1 MNCEKL
7 NTLIN
12 NAEKVSIQ
20 EAARMDTLCKAQKV
34 KTEEYYDLIKDEFLE
49 RCIEIVVSTNFYHCI
64 CSENFVVKV
73 ILDNIDSELDY
84 SEFEQC
90 DLSLFGDRE
99 RLGENALEF
108 LRSFNLEGLTMQLE
122 KHLLNNGFSIK
133 KTRFEEKYGIPPI
146 SIKSNLLVTS
156 KEELL
161 KKFCC
166 EPTTINTEEVKDNT
180 FEIYDKDFP
189 CWFIILVIF
198 SLFFASMMI
207 IFLSK

>member
-12 NAEKVSIQ
+12 NAEKVRIQ
-20 EAARMDTLCKAQKV
+20 EAARMDALCKAQKV
-34 KTEEYYDLIKDEFLE
+34 KTEEYYDLIKDKLLE

-90 DLSLFGDRE
+90 DLSIFGDRE
-99 RLGENALEF
+99 SLGENALEF
-108 LRSFNLEGLTMQLE
+108 LRSFNLGGLTMKLE
-122 KHLLNNGFSIK
+122 KHLLNNGFSIE
-133 KTRFEEKYGIPPI
+133 KTRFEEKYGISPI
-146 SIKSNLLVTS
+146 SVQHNLLVTS

-166 EPTTINTEEVKDNT
+166 QSATINTEDLKDNT
-180 FEIYDKDFP
+180 CEISDKGFP
-189 CWFIILVIF
+189 TWFTGIVIF
-198 SLFFASMMI
+198 SLLFALMVMI
-207 IFLSK
+207 SFI